1 MEKELTQI
9 LQRKYIEGYKDAI
22 ATIITDLEKHN
33 MYDGVFE
40 NGYKVAIERIKRGSI
55 PQMDK

>member
-22 ATIITDLEKHN
+22 TTIISDLEKHN
-33 MYDGVFE
+33 VKDGVFW
-40 NGYKVAIERIKRGSI
+40 NGYEAAIERIKRGSI
-55 PQMDK
+55 PEMD

>member
-22 ATIITDLEKHN
+22 RDIVIDLEKHN
-33 MYDGVFE
+33 IKDGVFW
-40 NGYKVAIERIKRGSI
+40 NGYQAAIERIKRGSI
-55 PQMDK
+55 SKMD